1 MAQFNRFLLSEISP
15 IDNLSNQ
22 VPVSMRGLRGIPLLF
37 FPSDYALT
45 PEQQR
50 GAYAAGG
57 W

>member
-22 VPVSMRGLRGIPLLF
+22 VLVSMSGLRGIPLLF

-50 GAYAAGG
+50 GAYAAVG